1 MSPARTA
8 GKCGGVPPKP
18 TCSDEPKRKHHKSK
32 DVSIVDRNKMAA
44 AASIPPAS
52 VGLNPARVVETDLY
66 SAEEKLSALLN
77 SNEALISEICHY
89 LIDGAGK
96 RLRPAFVLLVHRACG
111 GTNRTALDAIDAA
124 IAIELI
130 HSATLLHDDIIDGGM
145 LRRGKP
151 SALARYGS
159 AATLVAGDFLFCR
172 AFELCGRFEENL
184 VRTAAQACIQ
194 LTEGEVMEGRLR
206 HNAATSL
213 KDYLAVIARKT
224 ASLFAAGGKVAADL
238 AGAPKRTID
247 TMQHL
252 GNAGGMAFQMSAVLL
267 DILGPDEKIGK
278 PVGSDLRAGIPSL
291 PVVLGVAANPEL
303 KAIIGNGTLLESAAL
318 ERALRM
324 LREPTLIAEA
334 RAMAAEQGRIGM
346 AALGEL
352 SPSFYRESLPA
363 LIDEQL
369 RREA

>member
-1 MSPARTA
+1 MSTEV
-8 GKCGGVPPKP
+8 GDGGPVRF
-18 TCSDEPKRKHHKSK
+18 TDTHSTSRSGRQLTFRSSGSAVVSASDL
-32 DVSIVDRNKMAA
+32 A
-44 AASIPPAS
+44 
-52 VGLNPARVVETDLY
+52 
-66 SAEEKLSALLN
+66 
-77 SNEALISEICHY
+77 
-89 LIDGAGK
+89 GAG
-96 RLRPAFVLLVHRACG
+96 A
-111 GTNRTALDAIDAA
+111 
-124 IAIELI
+124 
-130 HSATLLHDDIIDGGM
+130 
-145 LRRGKP
+145 
-151 SALARYGS
+151 
-159 AATLVAGDFLFCR
+159 VAGVRSAGSLSDR
-172 AFELCGRFEENL
+172 VTISIRGGAGGRFEENL

-252 GNAGGMAFQMSAVLL
+252 GNAVGMAFQMIDDLL
-267 DILGPDEKIGK
+267 DILGPEEKIGK

-303 KAIIGNGTLLESAAL
+303 KAIIGNGTRLEGAAL
-318 ERALRM
+318 DRALKM
-324 LREPTLIAEA
+324 LRDPKVVAEA
-334 RAMAAEQGRIGM
+334 RAMAAEQGRIAM

-352 SPSFYRESLPA
+352 APSVYRESLAA

-369 RREA
+369 RREV

>member
-1 MSPARTA
+1 MGT
-8 GKCGGVPPKP
+8 
-18 TCSDEPKRKHHKSK
+18 
-32 DVSIVDRNKMAA
+32 AA
-44 AASIPPAS
+44 AAIAPA
-52 VGLNPARVVETDLY
+52 GATANPVLVVEADLY
-66 SAEEKLSALLN
+66 HAEEKLGALLD

-89 LIDGAGK
+89 LVDGAGK

-111 GTNRTALDAIDAA
+111 GTDRTARDAIDAA

-159 AATLVAGDFLFCR
+159 AATLVAGDYLFCR

-206 HNAATSL
+206 HNAATNL
-213 KDYLAVIARKT
+213 KDYLAVIERKT

-238 AGAPKRTID
+238 AGAPRRTVD
-247 TMQHL
+247 TMRHL
-252 GNAGGMAFQMSAVLL
+252 GTAVGMAFQMIDDLL
-267 DILGPDEKIGK
+267 DILGPEEKIGK

-291 PVVLGVAANPEL
+291 PVVLATAANPEL
-303 KAIIGNGTLLESAAL
+303 KTIIGNGTRMEGAAL

-324 LREPTLIAEA
+324 LREPKLVAQA
-334 RAMAAEQGRIGM
+334 RAMAAEQGRVAM
-346 AALGEL
+346 AALDEL
-352 SPSFYRESLPA
+352 APSIYRESLAA

-369 RREA
+369 RREV